1 MPSWF
6 ILVPFACVLVLNLAP
21 KAWMSRFAFW
31 LAAAL
36 TLAQLILAA
45 GNRAIFQGAYADP
58 LAKFFNFTL
67 AIDGLSR
74 LMLLS
79 IAIVAFAALLTG
91 RYSITTAAKRF
102 NFTNLVLIALIG
114 MNAVVMATDIF
125 SLYVFLETSAISLFI
140 LIAASKDKLA
150 LEGAFKYLILS
161 AIATVLILFSIALF
175 VLFSGGTS
183 FGLIHAALAEQ
194 GSAYLARLAVVLFLC
209 GIFIKSG
216 LVPFHGWLPDAY
228 SSAATPVSVLLAGI
242 VTKVTGVY
250 VLMRLVTQVFVLD
263 ARAQNLLM
271 FVGALSIIIGAYGAL
286 GQREFK
292 RMLAYSSISQVGY
305 IVLALGCGTP
315 LAFAGAAFHLFNHAI
330 FKSLLFVNA
339 CCLEKETG
347 TLDIEKMS
355 GLSQRMPVTA
365 ASSLVASL
373 STAGLPPLAGFWS
386 KFIIILALM
395 QAGKTTYAVV
405 ALLASVLTL
414 GYFLILQ
421 RKVFFSKLG
430 DGVSGVKEA
439 GAGLVML
446 ELFLTLI
453 TIGAGIAFPF
463 VYSNLILPIL
473 SHQ

>member
-1 MPSWF
+1 VPSWF
-6 ILVPFACVLVLNLAP
+6 ILVPFACILILNLAP
-21 KAWMSRFAFW
+21 KTWMSRFAFW

-36 TLAQLILAA
+36 ACAQLILAA
-45 GNRAIFQGAYADP
+45 GNQAILQGVVDP
-58 LAKFFNFTL
+58 LAKFFNFSL

-74 LMLLS
+74 LMLIS
-79 IAIVAFAALLTG
+79 IAIVVFAALLAG
-91 RYSITTAAKRF
+91 RYTIATAAKRF

-114 MNAVVMATDIF
+114 MNAVVMSTDIF
-125 SLYVFLETSAISLFI
+125 SLYVFVETSAISLFI
-140 LIAASKDKLA
+140 LIAANKDKSA
-150 LEGAFKYLILS
+150 LEGAFKYFILS
-161 AIATVLILFSIALF
+161 AIATVFILFSIALF
-175 VLFSGGTS
+175 VLLSGGTS
-183 FGLIHAALAEQ
+183 FSLIRAALAGQ
-194 GSAYLARLAVVLFLC
+194 GGAFLARLAMLLFLC

-228 SSAATPVSVLLAGI
+228 SSAATPVSILLAGI
-242 VTKVTGVY
+242 VTKVTGAY

-263 ARAQNLLM
+263 ARTQNLLM
-271 FVGALSIIIGAYGAL
+271 FVGALSIIVGAYGAL

-339 CCLEKETG
+339 CCIEKETG

-395 QAGKTTYAVV
+395 QAGKNTYAIT
-405 ALLASVLTL
+405 ALLASALTL

-421 RKVFFSKLG
+421 RKVFFSKPG
-430 DGVSGVKEA
+430 EGVSGVKEA
-439 GAGLVML
+439 GTGLVLL
-446 ELFLTLI
+446 ELSLTLV
-453 TIGAGIAFPF
+453 TIGVGIAFPW
-463 VYSNLILPIL
+463 VYNYLILPIL
-473 SHQ
+473 